1 MRSIW
6 KGSISFG
13 LVSIAVKVYSA
24 TEEKDIAFHQVHR
37 EDGGRIKY
45 KRICSIDGEEVPYN
59 DIAKGYELPDGDMV
73 VLTDDDLAELP
84 LTSSRE
90 IDVLQFVPLEQVD
103 PIYFNKS
110 YYLEPD
116 PRAAKAYVL
125 LRDTLEKSGRV
136 AVVKVA
142 LRRREALATLRVRA
156 GVITLETMLWPDEIR
171 NPEFGFLDE
180 DVDVR
185 PAEIAM
191 ANGLVESLSGD
202 FDPAD
207 YTDQYRAALESVVEA
222 KIEGRDLVPAP
233 DTTESETSGTVVD
246 LVAALQASI
255 AAVKAS
261 KESGSG
267 RRRRLRRRRQE
278 GRGQEADA
286 QGRARQEGSCG
297 PGWHEGCGQVDCCEE
312 GRQGAGCRGHERRRG
327 TEARASPPFG
337 VNGGAFG
344 AQAPPSSTPTSGVRG
359 RRHQRRPT
367 GIWIWSPP

>member
-37 EDGGRIKY
+37 DDGGRIKY
-45 KRICSIDGEEVPYN
+45 KRICSLDGEEVAYN
-59 DIAKGYELPDGDMV
+59 DIAKGYELPDGDVV

-90 IDVLQFVPLEQVD
+90 IDVLQFVPLDQVD

-116 PRAAKAYVL
+116 ARATKAYVL

-142 LRRREALATLRVRA
+142 LRRREALATLRVRE

-171 NPEFGFLDE
+171 APEFGFLDE
-180 DVDVR
+180 AVEVR
-185 PAEIAM
+185 PQEIAM
-191 ANGLVESLSGD
+191 ASSLVDSLSGD
-202 FDPAD
+202 FDPSD
-207 YTDQYRAALESVVEA
+207 FTDQYRAALESVVEA
-222 KIEGRDLVPAP
+222 KIEGRDLIPAP
-233 DTTESETSGTVVD
+233 ESGASETSGTVVD

-255 AAVKAS
+255 AAVKAGKAAAPKAVAKTAAS
-261 KESGSG
+261 KGTASKSAASKSAASKVAAKPAAAAKAVEKKPV
-267 RRRRLRRRRQE
+267 
-278 GRGQEADA
+278 
-286 QGRARQEGSCG
+286 RARRS
-297 PGWHEGCGQVDCCEE
+297 
-312 GRQGAGCRGHERRRG
+312 A
-327 TEARASPPFG
+327 
-337 VNGGAFG
+337 
-344 AQAPPSSTPTSGVRG
+344 
-359 RRHQRRPT
+359 
-367 GIWIWSPP
+367 

>member
-37 EDGGRIKY
+37 DDGGRIKY
-45 KRICSIDGEEVPYN
+45 KRICSIDGEEVAYN
-59 DIAKGYELPDGDMV
+59 DIAKGYELPDGDVV

-90 IDVLQFVPLEQVD
+90 IDVLQFVPLDQVD

-116 PRAAKAYVL
+116 PRATKAYVL

-142 LRRREALATLRVRA
+142 LRRREALATLRVRE

-171 NPEFGFLDE
+171 APEFGFLDE
-180 DVDVR
+180 TVEVR
-185 PAEIAM
+185 PQEIAM
-191 ANGLVESLSGD
+191 ASSLVDSLSGD
-202 FDPAD
+202 FDPSD
-207 YTDQYRAALESVVEA
+207 FTDQYRAALESVVEA
-222 KIEGRDLVPAP
+222 KIEGRDLIPAP
-233 DTTESETSGTVVD
+233 ESSDTGASGTVVD

-255 AAVKAS
+255 AAVKAASAKQPAAKQPAAKQPAAS
-261 KESGSG
+261 KVAAKKTAASKSAASKVAAKPAAAAKAVEKKPV
-267 RRRRLRRRRQE
+267 
-278 GRGQEADA
+278 
-286 QGRARQEGSCG
+286 RARRS
-297 PGWHEGCGQVDCCEE
+297 
-312 GRQGAGCRGHERRRG
+312 A
-327 TEARASPPFG
+327 
-337 VNGGAFG
+337 
-344 AQAPPSSTPTSGVRG
+344 
-359 RRHQRRPT
+359 
-367 GIWIWSPP
+367 

>member
-13 LVSIAVKVYSA
+13 LVSIAVKLYSA

-45 KRICSIDGEEVPYN
+45 RRVCSICGQEVAYN

-84 LTSSRE
+84 LTTSRE

-116 PRAAKAYVL
+116 AKATKAYVL
-125 LRDTLEKSGRV
+125 LRDTLEESGRV

-142 LRRREALATLRVRA
+142 LRRREALATLRVRE
-156 GVITLETMLWPDEIR
+156 GVLTLETMLWPDEIR
-171 NPEFGFLDE
+171 KPDFGFLDE
-180 DVDVR
+180 SVEVR
-185 PAEIAM
+185 PQEMSM
-191 ANGLVESLSGD
+191 AASLVESLSGD
-202 FDPAD
+202 FDPAEFS
-207 YTDQYRAALESVVEA
+207 DQYRAAVESVVEA

-233 DTTESETSGTVVD
+233 DTVESATSGRVVD

-255 AAVKAS
+255 DAAKRGRAGGSSADNTLTATTSGGKKTTAKRPAS
-261 KESGSG
+261 KSTAAKKTAASERAGAAKKTAKVASKSRATGTARKAAAAAPEKKTART
-267 RRRRLRRRRQE
+267 RRS
-278 GRGQEADA
+278 A
-286 QGRARQEGSCG
+286 
-297 PGWHEGCGQVDCCEE
+297 
-312 GRQGAGCRGHERRRG
+312 
-327 TEARASPPFG
+327 
-337 VNGGAFG
+337 
-344 AQAPPSSTPTSGVRG
+344 
-359 RRHQRRPT
+359 
-367 GIWIWSPP
+367 

>member
-37 EDGGRIKY
+37 DDGGRIKY
-45 KRICSIDGEEVPYN
+45 KRICSIDGEEVAYN
-59 DIAKGYELPDGDMV
+59 DIAKGYELPDGDVV

-116 PRAAKAYVL
+116 ARATKAYVL

-142 LRRREALATLRVRA
+142 LRRREALATLRVRE

-171 NPEFGFLDE
+171 SPEFGFLDE
-180 DVDVR
+180 SVDVR

-191 ANGLVESLSGD
+191 ASSLVDSLSGD
-202 FDPAD
+202 FDPSD
-207 YTDQYRAALESVVEA
+207 FTDQYRAALESVVEA
-222 KIEGRDLVPAP
+222 KIEGRDLIPAP
-233 DTTESETSGTVVD
+233 DTADAETSGTVVD

-255 AAVKAS
+255 AAVKAGTAGGAAKGSAAAKQPAAS
-261 KESGSG
+261 KSVASKSPASKAAASKAAAPKAATPKSAATRAVAKKAATRTPAVAKAVEKKPV
-267 RRRRLRRRRQE
+267 
-278 GRGQEADA
+278 
-286 QGRARQEGSCG
+286 RARRS
-297 PGWHEGCGQVDCCEE
+297 
-312 GRQGAGCRGHERRRG
+312 A
-327 TEARASPPFG
+327 
-337 VNGGAFG
+337 
-344 AQAPPSSTPTSGVRG
+344 
-359 RRHQRRPT
+359 
-367 GIWIWSPP
+367 

>member
-73 VLTDDDLAELP
+73 ILTDDDLAELP

-171 NPEFGFLDE
+171 SPEFGFLDE

-202 FDPAD
+202 FNPAD
-207 YTDQYRAALESVVEA
+207 YTDQYRTALESVVEA

-233 DTTESETSGTVVD
+233 DTAESDASGTVVD

-255 AAVKAS
+255 AAVKAA
-261 KESGSG
+261 KESGG
-267 RRRRLRRRRQE
+267 
-278 GRGQEADA
+278 GVDA
-286 QGRARQEGSCG
+286 KAAESAGPAGGKKAAVKKLTPKAAPAKKAVAARAAGTKSATKSAAAKTAAKTAAKAAAKAPAAAAAERKPARARRS
-297 PGWHEGCGQVDCCEE
+297 
-312 GRQGAGCRGHERRRG
+312 A
-327 TEARASPPFG
+327 
-337 VNGGAFG
+337 
-344 AQAPPSSTPTSGVRG
+344 
-359 RRHQRRPT
+359 
-367 GIWIWSPP
+367 

>member
-37 EDGGRIKY
+37 DDGGRIKY
-45 KRICSIDGEEVPYN
+45 KRICSLDGEEVAYN
-59 DIAKGYELPDGDMV
+59 DIAKGYELPDGDVV

-116 PRAAKAYVL
+116 ARATKAYIL

-142 LRRREALATLRVRA
+142 LRRREALATLRVRE

-171 NPEFGFLDE
+171 APEFGFLDE
-180 DVDVR
+180 AVEVR
-185 PAEIAM
+185 PQETAM
-191 ANGLVESLSGD
+191 ASSLVDSLSGD
-202 FDPAD
+202 FDPSD
-207 YTDQYRAALESVVEA
+207 FTDQYRAALESVVEA
-222 KIEGRDLVPAP
+222 KIEGRDLIPAP
-233 DTTESETSGTVVD
+233 ESGASETSGTVVD

-255 AAVKAS
+255 AAVKAGKAAAPKAVAKTAAS
-261 KESGSG
+261 KGTASKSAASKVAAKPAAAAKAVEKKPV
-267 RRRRLRRRRQE
+267 
-278 GRGQEADA
+278 
-286 QGRARQEGSCG
+286 RARRS
-297 PGWHEGCGQVDCCEE
+297 
-312 GRQGAGCRGHERRRG
+312 A
-327 TEARASPPFG
+327 
-337 VNGGAFG
+337 
-344 AQAPPSSTPTSGVRG
+344 
-359 RRHQRRPT
+359 
-367 GIWIWSPP
+367 

>member
-59 DIAKGYELPDGDMV
+59 DIAKGFELPDGDMV

-90 IDVLQFVPLEQVD
+90 IDVLQFVPLDQVD

-202 FDPAD
+202 FNPAD

-233 DTTESETSGTVVD
+233 DTTEAEASGTVVD

-255 AAVKAS
+255 AAVKAA
-261 KESGSG
+261 KESG
-267 RRRRLRRRRQE
+267 
-278 GRGQEADA
+278 
-286 QGRARQEGSCG
+286 
-297 PGWHEGCGQVDCCEE
+297 
-312 GRQGAGCRGHERRRG
+312 GAP
-327 TEARASPPFG
+327 ARATESARPA
-337 VNGGAFG
+337 GGKKA
-344 AQAPPSSTPTSGVRG
+344 AVKKLAPKAAPAKKAVAAKAGTTKVAAKSATAKSAAKAPAAAATRAAAEKKPARVR
-359 RRHQRRPT
+359 R
-367 GIWIWSPP
+367 SA

>member
-37 EDGGRIKY
+37 DDGGRIKY

-191 ANGLVESLSGD
+191 ASGLVESLSGD
-202 FDPAD
+202 FNPAD

-233 DTTESETSGTVVD
+233 DTTESEASGTVVD

-261 KESGSG
+261 KEAGGS
-267 RRRRLRRRRQE
+267 
-278 GRGQEADA
+278 AA
-286 QGRARQEGSCG
+286 KAAV
-297 PGWHEGCGQVDCCEE
+297 PA
-312 GRQGAGCRGHERRRG
+312 GAKKAAVKKLAPKAAPAKKAVAAKAGG
-327 TEARASPPFG
+327 TKVAAKSTAAKTAAKSAAKAPAAVAARAAAERKP
-337 VNGGAFG
+337 AR
-344 AQAPPSSTPTSGVRG
+344 T
-359 RRHQRRPT
+359 RR
-367 GIWIWSPP
+367 SA

>member
-1 MRSIW
+1 MCSIW

-37 EDGGRIKY
+37 DDGGRIKY

-202 FDPAD
+202 FNPAD

-233 DTTESETSGTVVD
+233 DTTESEASGTVVD

-261 KESGSG
+261 KEGGAAPAKAAAAAGGKKAAVKKLTPKAAPPKKAVSAKSSSTKAATKSAAAKTAPKAPAAAAS
-267 RRRRLRRRRQE
+267 RAAAERKP
-278 GRGQEADA
+278 A
-286 QGRARQEGSCG
+286 RARRS
-297 PGWHEGCGQVDCCEE
+297 
-312 GRQGAGCRGHERRRG
+312 A
-327 TEARASPPFG
+327 
-337 VNGGAFG
+337 
-344 AQAPPSSTPTSGVRG
+344 
-359 RRHQRRPT
+359 
-367 GIWIWSPP
+367 

>member
-73 VLTDDDLAELP
+73 ILTDDDLAELP

-142 LRRREALATLRVRA
+142 LRRREALATLRVRE

-202 FDPAD
+202 FNPAD

-222 KIEGRDLVPAP
+222 KIEGRDLIPAP
-233 DTTESETSGTVVD
+233 DTAEAEASGTVVD

-261 KESGSG
+261 KEG
-267 RRRRLRRRRQE
+267 
-278 GRGQEADA
+278 
-286 QGRARQEGSCG
+286 
-297 PGWHEGCGQVDCCEE
+297 
-312 GRQGAGCRGHERRRG
+312 
-327 TEARASPPFG
+327 
-337 VNGGAFG
+337 GGA
-344 AQAPPSSTPTSGVRG
+344 AAAAPVSGKKAAVKKLAPKAAPGKKAAAKAGSTKVAAKSTAAKTAAKAPAAAVSRAAAEKKPARVR
-359 RRHQRRPT
+359 R
-367 GIWIWSPP
+367 SA

>member
-24 TEEKDIAFHQVHR
+24 TEEKDISFHQVHR
-37 EDGGRIKY
+37 DDGGRIKY
-45 KRICSIDGEEVPYN
+45 KRICSLDGEEVAYN
-59 DIAKGYELPDGDMV
+59 DIAKGYELPDGDVV

-116 PRAAKAYVL
+116 ARATKAYVL
-125 LRDTLEKSGRV
+125 LRDTLEQSGRV

-142 LRRREALATLRVRA
+142 LRRREALATLRVRE

-171 NPEFGFLDE
+171 APEFGFLDE
-180 DVDVR
+180 AVDVR

-191 ANGLVESLSGD
+191 ASSLVDSLSGD
-202 FDPAD
+202 FDPSD
-207 YTDQYRAALESVVEA
+207 FTDQYRAALESVVEA
-222 KIEGRDLVPAP
+222 KIEGRDLIPAP
-233 DTTESETSGTVVD
+233 ESNDSESSGTVVD

-261 KESGSG
+261 AGAAKDSPATKPAAKPAAKKAVAKTSATKTAATKTAPASKSAAAARPAAKKAAPSKLTAKSPAVAKAVEKKPV
-267 RRRRLRRRRQE
+267 
-278 GRGQEADA
+278 
-286 QGRARQEGSCG
+286 RARRS
-297 PGWHEGCGQVDCCEE
+297 
-312 GRQGAGCRGHERRRG
+312 A
-327 TEARASPPFG
+327 
-337 VNGGAFG
+337 
-344 AQAPPSSTPTSGVRG
+344 
-359 RRHQRRPT
+359 
-367 GIWIWSPP
+367 

>member
-59 DIAKGYELPDGDMV
+59 DIAKGFELPDGDMV

-90 IDVLQFVPLEQVD
+90 IDVLQFVPLDQVD

-202 FDPAD
+202 FNPAD

-233 DTTESETSGTVVD
+233 DTTEAEASGTVVD

-255 AAVKAS
+255 AAVKAA
-261 KESGSG
+261 KESG
-267 RRRRLRRRRQE
+267 
-278 GRGQEADA
+278 
-286 QGRARQEGSCG
+286 
-297 PGWHEGCGQVDCCEE
+297 
-312 GRQGAGCRGHERRRG
+312 GAP
-327 TEARASPPFG
+327 ARATESARPA
-337 VNGGAFG
+337 GGKKA
-344 AQAPPSSTPTSGVRG
+344 AVKKLAPKAAPAKKAVAAKAATTKVAAKSATAKSAAKAPAAAATRAAAEKKPARVR
-359 RRHQRRPT
+359 R
-367 GIWIWSPP
+367 SA

>member
-45 KRICSIDGEEVPYN
+45 KRICAIDGEEVPYN

-73 VLTDDDLAELP
+73 ILTDDDLAELP

-142 LRRREALATLRVRA
+142 LRRREALATLRVRE

-171 NPEFGFLDE
+171 APEFGFLDE

-191 ANGLVESLSGD
+191 ANSLVESLSGD
-202 FDPAD
+202 FDPSD
-207 YTDQYRAALESVVEA
+207 YTDQYRVAIESVVEA

-233 DTTESETSGTVVD
+233 DPADSGAAGTVVD

-255 AAVKAS
+255 AAVKAAKEGGASGEAAAPAAAKKAAVKKLTPKAAPAKKATTGATKVAAKSAAKTSAKSTAKTAAKAPAAVAARAAEQS
-261 KESGSG
+261 KP
-267 RRRRLRRRRQE
+267 
-278 GRGQEADA
+278 A
-286 QGRARQEGSCG
+286 RARRS
-297 PGWHEGCGQVDCCEE
+297 
-312 GRQGAGCRGHERRRG
+312 A
-327 TEARASPPFG
+327 
-337 VNGGAFG
+337 
-344 AQAPPSSTPTSGVRG
+344 
-359 RRHQRRPT
+359 
-367 GIWIWSPP
+367 

>member
-37 EDGGRIKY
+37 DDGGRIKY
-45 KRICSIDGEEVPYN
+45 KRICSIDGEEVAYN
-59 DIAKGYELPDGDMV
+59 DIAKGYELPDGDVV

-116 PRAAKAYVL
+116 ARATKAYVL

-142 LRRREALATLRVRA
+142 LRRREALATLRVRE

-171 NPEFGFLDE
+171 APEFGFLDE
-180 DVDVR
+180 AVDVR

-191 ANGLVESLSGD
+191 ASSLVDSLSGD
-202 FDPAD
+202 FDPSD
-207 YTDQYRAALESVVEA
+207 FTDQYRAALESVVEA
-222 KIEGRDLVPAP
+222 KIEGRDLIPAP
-233 DTTESETSGTVVD
+233 DSGDAETSGTVVD
-246 LVAALQASI
+246 LVAAL
-255 AAVKAS
+255 
-261 KESGSG
+261 
-267 RRRRLRRRRQE
+267 
-278 GRGQEADA
+278 
-286 QGRARQEGSCG
+286 
-297 PGWHEGCGQVDCCEE
+297 
-312 GRQGAGCRGHERRRG
+312 
-327 TEARASPPFG
+327 
-337 VNGGAFG
+337 
-344 AQAPPSSTPTSGVRG
+344 
-359 RRHQRRPT
+359 
-367 GIWIWSPP
+367 

>member
-73 VLTDDDLAELP
+73 ILTDDDLAELP

-171 NPEFGFLDE
+171 SPEFGFLDE
-180 DVDVR
+180 DVDIR

-202 FDPAD
+202 FNPAD
-207 YTDQYRAALESVVEA
+207 YTDQYRTALESVVEA

-233 DTTESETSGTVVD
+233 DASDTEASGTVVD

-261 KESGSG
+261 KESGGGVAAKAGSAG
-267 RRRRLRRRRQE
+267 PAGGKKAAVKKLTPKAAPAKKAVAARAAGTKSATKSAAAKTAAKTAAKAAAKAPAAAAAERKP
-278 GRGQEADA
+278 A
-286 QGRARQEGSCG
+286 RARRS
-297 PGWHEGCGQVDCCEE
+297 
-312 GRQGAGCRGHERRRG
+312 A
-327 TEARASPPFG
+327 
-337 VNGGAFG
+337 
-344 AQAPPSSTPTSGVRG
+344 
-359 RRHQRRPT
+359 
-367 GIWIWSPP
+367 

>member
-37 EDGGRIKY
+37 DDGGRIKY
-45 KRICSIDGEEVPYN
+45 KRICSIDGEEVAYN

-116 PRAAKAYVL
+116 ARATKAYVL

-142 LRRREALATLRVRA
+142 LRRREALATLRVRE

-171 NPEFGFLDE
+171 TPEFGFLDE
-180 DVDVR
+180 NVDVR

-191 ANGLVESLSGD
+191 ASSLVDSLSGD
-202 FDPAD
+202 FDPSD
-207 YTDQYRAALESVVEA
+207 FTDQYRAALESVVEA
-222 KIEGRDLVPAP
+222 KIEGRDLIPAP
-233 DTTESETSGTVVD
+233 ESADTETSGTVVD

-255 AAVKAS
+255 AAVKAGAA
-261 KESGSG
+261 SGAAKGSSAAYSSQPG
-267 RRRRLRRRRQE
+267 AKKSAATKPAGAKPAAPKSVAAR
-278 GRGQEADA
+278 AAAKKAAPKVAAKTSAVAKAVDKKPV
-286 QGRARQEGSCG
+286 RARRS
-297 PGWHEGCGQVDCCEE
+297 
-312 GRQGAGCRGHERRRG
+312 A
-327 TEARASPPFG
+327 
-337 VNGGAFG
+337 
-344 AQAPPSSTPTSGVRG
+344 
-359 RRHQRRPT
+359 
-367 GIWIWSPP
+367 

>member
-202 FDPAD
+202 FNPAD

-233 DTTESETSGTVVD
+233 DMTETESAGTVVD

-261 KESGSG
+261 KEAGGSAAAKPAASAG
-267 RRRRLRRRRQE
+267 GTKAAVKKLTPKAAPAKKAATARAGGTKVAAKSAAAKTAAKAPASAAAERKP
-278 GRGQEADA
+278 A
-286 QGRARQEGSCG
+286 RARRS
-297 PGWHEGCGQVDCCEE
+297 
-312 GRQGAGCRGHERRRG
+312 A
-327 TEARASPPFG
+327 
-337 VNGGAFG
+337 
-344 AQAPPSSTPTSGVRG
+344 
-359 RRHQRRPT
+359 
-367 GIWIWSPP
+367 